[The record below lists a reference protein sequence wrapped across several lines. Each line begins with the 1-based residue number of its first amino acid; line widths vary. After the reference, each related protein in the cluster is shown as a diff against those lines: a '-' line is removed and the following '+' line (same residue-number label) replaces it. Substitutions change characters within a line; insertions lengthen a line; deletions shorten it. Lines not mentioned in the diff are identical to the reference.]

1 MCYRCKLFI
10 IEYIK
15 LLTNADGSFVCQLNS
30 ERKESGVK
38 EQFVQHGAGEY
49 YGLKVLSTL
58 CYKHASLIL
67 PFFMSSLSNSPP
79 SQNFMP
85 HKLLYHMLPHVYI
98 ISISNNPPL

>member
-67 PFFMSSLSNSPP
+67 PFFMSFS
-79 SQNFMP
+79 F
-85 HKLLYHMLPHVYI
+85 
-98 ISISNNPPL
+98 